1 MENALLNWSSR
12 IGVSS
17 AIVTVGELASN
28 YSVSYS
34 LDAFVE
40 KIVSMNPRGRR
51 VCNLSVPE

>member
-1 MENALLNWSSR
+1 MENGSPNWSSR

-34 LDAFVE
+34 RVAFVE
-40 KIVSMNPRGRR
+40 KNCQYEPQRKKSM
-51 VCNLSVPE
+51 